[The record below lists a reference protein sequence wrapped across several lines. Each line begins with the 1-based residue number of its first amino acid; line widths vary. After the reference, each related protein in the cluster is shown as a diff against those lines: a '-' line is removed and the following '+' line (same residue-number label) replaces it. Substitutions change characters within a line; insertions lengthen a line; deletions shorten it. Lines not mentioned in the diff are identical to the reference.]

1 MVRLAIA
8 CTIFALAGCASDP
21 QPPASSAKRPGDGL
35 IESISLVAPPA
46 SAAAGGTAPPAPT
59 GPYRVTVRKDDGAV
73 QTFTV
78 DSRAYLVGDRVQ
90 VSADGRLIRH

>member
-1 MVRLAIA
+1 MVRLAII
-8 CTIFALAGCASDP
+8 CTSFALAACASDP

-35 IESISLVAPPA
+35 VESISLVAPPA
-46 SAAAGGTAPPAPT
+46 SAAAGGTAPAPT

-73 QTFTV
+73 QTFNV

-90 VSADGRLIRH
+90 VTPDGRLIRQ